1 MKDVISI
8 LRDSELC
15 QNMNEQLIAEFVQQI
30 RFSLKEYV
38 KDEMIFDEWDT
49 PDKLYILA
57 NGKVLIAKDS
67 VQGKRMIITE
77 IQKTSD
83 MFAEVYV
90 YMKAPKYDCY
100 ALAVEPSVVLEIT
113 SGLFQTNEGDITEAQ
128 WIVLQNLLTIFAKK
142 AYKLNQKV
150 KVLSSS
156 SLRQKIIRF
165 IIQQKDNS
173 NVVILKMTREEMAD
187 SINIARPSL
196 SRELSNLQDEKLIT
210 VKGKKIIIHDLEKL
224 EAYI

>member
-8 LRDSELC
+8 LRNSELC

-49 PDKLYILA
+49 PDKLYILV

-83 MFAEVYV
+83 MFAEVYL

-100 ALAVEPSVVLEIT
+100 ALAVEPSLVLEIT
-113 SGLFQTNEGDITEAQ
+113 SGLFQTEENISKAQ
-128 WIVLQNLLTIFAKK
+128 GIVLQNLLTIFAQK
-142 AYKLNQKV
+142 AFKLNQKV

-165 IIQQKDNS
+165 IIQQKDHS
-173 NVVILKMTREEMAD
+173 NVVILKMTREEIAD
-187 SINIARPSL
+187 SMNIARPSL

-210 VKGKKIIIHDLEKL
+210 VKGKKIIIHDLTKL
-224 EAYI
+224 EAYL